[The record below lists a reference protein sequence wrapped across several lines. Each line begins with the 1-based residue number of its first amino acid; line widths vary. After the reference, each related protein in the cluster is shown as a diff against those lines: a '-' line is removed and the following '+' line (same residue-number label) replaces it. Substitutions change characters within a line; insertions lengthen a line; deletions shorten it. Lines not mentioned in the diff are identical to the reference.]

1 MRYPVAFFASLML
14 VAMFAACRPAPSS
27 QSLSG
32 QSPSSQTQ
40 AASADQKQVTEAQKA
55 SSKPPLEFLLT
66 SSADDFHTHHPPDPT
81 GFRQVRLGHVVS
93 GDGATQYMLCGEF
106 LAAAEK
112 GNAEWMYFATI
123 RHPDTNNG
131 LARKHA
137 ACARVRRSCGIAR
150 TICRRRCSASLIRCA
165 SGDEALRWDGRSFT
179 A

>member
-112 GNAEWMYFATI
+112 GSAEWMYFATI
-123 RHPDTNNG
+123 KTSGYEQWLGTQARG
-131 LARKHA
+131 L
-137 ACARVRRSCGIAR
+137 CEG
-150 TICRRRCSASLIRCA
+150 SAVVWDSRDDLSSALQRQFDSLR
-165 SGDEALRWDGRSFT
+165 
-179 A
+179 

>member
-1 MRYPVAFFASLML
+1 ML

-123 RHPDTNNG
+123 KTSGYEQWLGAQARG
-131 LARKHA
+131 L
-137 ACARVRRSCGIAR
+137 CEG
-150 TICRRRCSASLIRCA
+150 SAVVWDSRDDLSSALQRQFDSLR
-165 SGDEALRWDGRSFT
+165 
-179 A
+179 